1 MENRFVHGGNVYR
14 EGAPEG
20 GWRDFSAN
28 INPMGLAASVRSAVA
43 DSIDDIIHYPDP
55 NGKELKEVLS
65 DFYGV
70 PAECFVL
77 GNGAAELFYVL
88 FHTEHPKKVLLPI
101 PSFSEYE
108 RAALAAGAEVV
119 YHTLKEDE
127 DFALSVDSIELE
139 GIDCILLG
147 NPNNPTG
154 NMLKSA
160 ELEKL
165 IKKAELTGTIVAV
178 DESFLDFRE
187 DEDEYSVRALTE
199 KYENLIILRSLT
211 KFYALP
217 GLRLGFAVTNPKR
230 VKKMDMGKDPWNVN
244 LPAQRAGVAA
254 LKDMEY
260 QKKSRKLVAEECV
273 RFANELRTIKGFKVF
288 EPTVNFILI
297 RLGEEWE
304 SSAAFCAR
312 MRKNGFLL
320 RDCSNYPG
328 LDNMFVR
335 VAVKTREENEELL
348 AALRSL

>member
-154 NMLKSA
+154 NMLKIA
-160 ELEKL
+160 EL
-165 IKKAELTGTIVAV
+165 
-178 DESFLDFRE
+178 
-187 DEDEYSVRALTE
+187 
-199 KYENLIILRSLT
+199 
-211 KFYALP
+211 
-217 GLRLGFAVTNPKR
+217 
-230 VKKMDMGKDPWNVN
+230 
-244 LPAQRAGVAA
+244 
-254 LKDMEY
+254 
-260 QKKSRKLVAEECV
+260 
-273 RFANELRTIKGFKVF
+273 
-288 EPTVNFILI
+288 
-297 RLGEEWE
+297 
-304 SSAAFCAR
+304 
-312 MRKNGFLL
+312 
-320 RDCSNYPG
+320 
-328 LDNMFVR
+328 
-335 VAVKTREENEELL
+335 
-348 AALRSL
+348 

>member
-28 INPMGLAASVRSAVA
+28 INPLGLAPSVRAAVA

-55 NGKELKEVLS
+55 SGKELKEALS

-70 PAECFVL
+70 PAEYFVL

-119 YHTLKEDE
+119 YHTLKEEE
-127 DFALSVDSIELE
+127 DFALSADLAELD
-139 GIDCILLG
+139 GIDCILIG

-154 NMLKSA
+154 NMIKGA

-165 IKKAELTGTIVAV
+165 IKKAAGTGTIVAV

-187 DEDEYSVRALTE
+187 DENEYSVRTLTA
-199 KYENLIILRSLT
+199 KYDNLVILRSLT

-217 GLRLGFAVTNPKR
+217 GLRLGFAITNPNR
-230 VKKMDMGKDPWNVN
+230 VEKMDMGKDPWNVN
-244 LPAQRAGVAA
+244 LLAQKAGIAA
-254 LKDMEY
+254 LKDTEY
-260 QKKSRKLVAEECV
+260 QNKSRKLVAEECA
-273 RFANELRTIKGFKVF
+273 RFAKELRTISGFKVF

-297 RLGEEWE
+297 HLGEEWE
-304 SSAAFCAR
+304 NSAAFCAR
-312 MRKNGFLL
+312 MRKKGFLL

-335 VAVKTREENEELL
+335 VAVKTREENEEFM

>member
-1 MENRFVHGGNVYR
+1 MENRFVHGGNVYC

-28 INPMGLAASVRSAVA
+28 INPLGLASSVRTAVA

-55 NGKELKEVLS
+55 SGKALKEALS

-70 PAECFVL
+70 PADYFVL

-108 RAALAAGAEVV
+108 RAALAAGADVV
-119 YHTLKEDE
+119 YHTLKEEE
-127 DFALSVDSIELE
+127 DFVLSVDSVELE

-165 IKKAELTGTIVAV
+165 IKKAGLTGTIVAV

-187 DEDEYSVRALTE
+187 DEDAYSVRSLTA
-199 KYENLIILRSLT
+199 KYDNLIILRSLT

-217 GLRLGFAVTNPKR
+217 GLRLGFAVTNPNR
-230 VKKMDMGKDPWNVN
+230 AEKMDMGKDPWNVN

-254 LKDMEY
+254 LKDTEY
-260 QKKSRKLVAEECV
+260 QKKSQKLVAEECA
-273 RFANELRTIKGFKVF
+273 RFAGELRTISGFKVF

-297 RLGEEWE
+297 HLGEEWE

-312 MRKNGFLL
+312 MREKGFLL

-335 VAVKTREENEELL
+335 VAVKTKEENEELL